1 MKQRKPLSMTAVLVV
16 VITGVVLGMVL
27 CTVAL
32 FLNAYRRSILR
43 SAQTSSRQA
52 VDQVSNTVA
61 NYVSD
66 MDGVMALVKSTLQ
79 TALQDSQEREEFFD
93 NLLKIRADVAAVTTY
108 DAAGNLLS
116 CWALDH
122 QPREEIYENLSFD
135 AAALSLYEEGYI
147 SQPHVESIFEGWYP
161 WVVTMPAALDAGG
174 PEAWV
179 ALDLKFGSI
188 SSYINDVGI
197 GQHGYCFLMD
207 QSGGILY
214 HPQQQL
220 IYSRLKEENT
230 AALAARSDGVY
241 SESNVIYAI
250 KTVEGSPW
258 RVVGVSYVDEL
269 VTSNVGEV
277 TRILVLSA
285 LAVLLA
291 ALLSSIVISRALSRP
306 LKGLSAAMRQFE
318 KSADRFTYAPVGGA
332 REVQALSESFGHM
345 VVKIQQLMDTV
356 RREEINLRKTEL
368 KALQAQI
375 NPHFLY
381 NTLDSISWMCEQGRN
396 AEAVQMVNALA
407 QLFRIS
413 ISKGHELI
421 PIRSELR
428 HAESY
433 LKIQQ
438 HRYKNQFSYRFDVD
452 ERCLDFLCNKITL
465 QPIIEN
471 AIYHGI
477 NGLVDEGEIVITLR
491 AEGTDVVFTVAD
503 NGVGMDQAQIEAIL
517 RKERSDHTGIGIK
530 NVNDRLKIYFGEG
543 YGITIRSEPDEG
555 AVVTIRMPKVREEG
569 DYENR

>member
-1 MKQRKPLSMTAVLVV
+1 MKRLKRLSMSGVLVL
-16 VITGVVLGMVL
+16 VITGVVLGMVIF
-27 CTVAL
+27 TMVL
-32 FLNAYRRSILR
+32 FLNTYQQSLVR

-52 VDQVSNTVA
+52 VEQVSNTVA
-61 NYVSD
+61 GYVSD
-66 MDGVMALVKSTLQ
+66 MDGLLTLVKDTLEETGRDDQ
-79 TALQDSQEREEFFD
+79 LRREFFED
-93 NLLKIRADVAAVTTY
+93 LLLIRTDVAAVTTY
-108 DAAGNLLS
+108 DSAGNLLD
-116 CWALDH
+116 CRTLEH
-122 QPREEIYENLSFD
+122 EPRETIYENLSFQGQW
-135 AAALSLYEEGYI
+135 LSRYGEGYI
-147 SQPHVESIFEGWYP
+147 SQPHVESIFPGWYP
-161 WVVTMPAALDAGG
+161 WVVTMIEPLERDGE
-174 PEAWV
+174 EAWV
-179 ALDLKFGSI
+179 ALDLQFASI
-188 SSYINDVGI
+188 SSYINNVGI

-207 QSGGILY
+207 ESGILY

-220 IYSRLKEENT
+220 IYSQLKSEDT
-230 AALAARSDGVY
+230 ATLANLPDGTY
-241 SESNVIYAI
+241 SESNVIYVLQ
-250 KTVEGSPW
+250 TVEGSPW

-269 VTSNVGEV
+269 VTSSLWENFW
-277 TRILVLSA
+277 LLA
-285 LAVLLA
+285 LAAVAILLA
-291 ALLSSIVISRALSRP
+291 ALVSSIVISRALSRP
-306 LKGLSAAMRQFE
+306 LKGLSRAMRQFE
-318 KSADRFTYAPVGGA
+318 KNADTFTYAPVGGA
-332 REVQALSESFGHM
+332 REVQELSESFGHM
-345 VVKIQQLMDTV
+345 VVKIQHLMETV

-381 NTLDSISWMCEQGRN
+381 NTLDSIAWMCEQGRN
-396 AEAVQMVNALA
+396 DEAVQMVNALA

-413 ISKGHELI
+413 ISRGHELI

-433 LKIQQ
+433 LKIQK

-452 ERCLDFLCNKITL
+452 ESCLDFLCNKITL

-543 YGITIRSEPDEG
+543 YGITIDSEPDVG
-555 AVVTIRMPKVREEG
+555 TTVTIRMPQVREEG
-569 DYENR
+569 EYENR

>member
-61 NYVSD
+61 GYVSD

-79 TALQDSQEREEFFD
+79 TALQASQEREEFFD

-135 AAALSLYEEGYI
+135 VAALSLYEEGYI

-161 WVVTMPAALDAGG
+161 WVVTMPAALDTGG

-188 SSYINDVGI
+188 SSYINNVGI

-250 KTVEGSPW
+250 KTVDGSPW

-452 ERCLDFLCNKITL
+452 EGCLDFLCNKITL

-555 AVVTIRMPKVREEG
+555 AVVTIRMPQVREEG

>member
-79 TALQDSQEREEFFD
+79 TAPQDSQEREEFFD

-135 AAALSLYEEGYI
+135 AASLPLSAEGYI

-161 WVVTMPAALDAGG
+161 WVVTMPAALDTGG

-491 AEGTDVVFTVAD
+491 ADGSDVVFTVAD
-503 NGVGMDQAQIEAIL
+503 NGVGMEEEQIQAIL

-555 AVVTIRMPKVREEG
+555 AVVTIRMPQVREEG

>member
-188 SSYINDVGI
+188 SSYINNVGI

-207 QSGGILY
+207 QSGILY

-220 IYSRLKEENT
+220 IYSQLKEEDT
-230 AALAARSDGVY
+230 AALAVRSDGVY

-452 ERCLDFLCNKITL
+452 EGCLDFLCNKITL

-555 AVVTIRMPKVREEG
+555 AVVTIRMPQVREEG

>member
-79 TALQDSQEREEFFD
+79 TAPQDSQEREEFFD

-517 RKERSDHTGIGIK
+517 SKERSDHTGIGIK

-555 AVVTIRMPKVREEG
+555 AVVTIRMPQVREEG

>member
-188 SSYINDVGI
+188 SSYINNVGI

-207 QSGGILY
+207 QSGILY

-220 IYSRLKEENT
+220 IYSRLKEEDT
-230 AALAARSDGVY
+230 AALAVRSDGVY

-452 ERCLDFLCNKITL
+452 EGCLDFLCNKITL

-555 AVVTIRMPKVREEG
+555 AVVTIRMPQVREEG

>member
-79 TALQDSQEREEFFD
+79 TAPQDSQEREEFFD

-135 AAALSLYEEGYI
+135 VAALSLYEEGYI

-161 WVVTMPAALDAGG
+161 WVVTMPAALDTGG

-188 SSYINDVGI
+188 SSYINNVGI

-396 AEAVQMVNALA
+396 AEAVRMVNALA

-491 AEGTDVVFTVAD
+491 ADGSDVVFTVAD
-503 NGVGMDQAQIEAIL
+503 NGVGMEEEQIQAIL

-543 YGITIRSEPDEG
+543 YGITIDSEPDVG
-555 AVVTIRMPKVREEG
+555 TTVTIRMPQVREEG
-569 DYENR
+569 EYENR

>member
-79 TALQDSQEREEFFD
+79 TAPQDSQEREEFFD

-161 WVVTMPAALDAGG
+161 WVVTMPAALDTGG

-188 SSYINDVGI
+188 SSYINNVGI

-207 QSGGILY
+207 QSGILY

-220 IYSRLKEENT
+220 IYSQLKEEDT
-230 AALAARSDGVY
+230 AALAVRSDGVY

-306 LKGLSAAMRQFE
+306 LKGLSGAMRQFE

-555 AVVTIRMPKVREEG
+555 AVVTIRMPQVREEG

>member
-1 MKQRKPLSMTAVLVV
+1 MKRLKRLSMSGVLVL
-16 VITGVVLGMVL
+16 VITGVVLGMVIF
-27 CTVAL
+27 TMVL
-32 FLNAYRRSILR
+32 FLNTYQQSLVR

-52 VDQVSNTVA
+52 VEQVSNTVA
-61 NYVSD
+61 GYVSD
-66 MDGVMALVKSTLQ
+66 MDGLLTLVKDTLEETGRDDQ
-79 TALQDSQEREEFFD
+79 LRREFFED
-93 NLLKIRADVAAVTTY
+93 LLLIRTDVAAVTTY
-108 DAAGNLLS
+108 DSAGNLLD
-116 CWALDH
+116 CRTLEH
-122 QPREEIYENLSFD
+122 EPREIIYENLSFQGQW
-135 AAALSLYEEGYI
+135 LSKYGEGYI
-147 SQPHVESIFEGWYP
+147 SQPHVESIFPGWYP
-161 WVVTMPAALDAGG
+161 WVVTMIEPLESDGE
-174 PEAWV
+174 EAWV
-179 ALDLKFGSI
+179 ALDLRFASI
-188 SSYINDVGI
+188 SSYINNVGI

-207 QSGGILY
+207 ESGILY

-220 IYSRLKEENT
+220 IYSQLKSEDT
-230 AALAARSDGVY
+230 AALAALPDGTY
-241 SESNVIYAI
+241 SENNVIYVL

-269 VTSNVGEV
+269 VTSNVWENFW
-277 TRILVLSA
+277 LLA
-285 LAVLLA
+285 LAAVAILLA
-291 ALLSSIVISRALSRP
+291 ALVSSIVISRALSRP
-306 LKGLSAAMRQFE
+306 LKGLSRAMRLFE
-318 KSADRFTYAPVGGA
+318 KSADTFTYAPVGGA
-332 REVQALSESFGHM
+332 REVQELSESFGHM
-345 VVKIQQLMDTV
+345 VVKIQHLMETV

-381 NTLDSISWMCEQGRN
+381 NTLDSIAWMCEQGRN
-396 AEAVQMVNALA
+396 DEAVQMVNALA

-413 ISKGHELI
+413 ISRGHELI

-433 LKIQQ
+433 LKIQK

-452 ERCLDFLCNKITL
+452 ESCLDFLCNKITL

-543 YGITIRSEPDEG
+543 YGITIDSEPDVG
-555 AVVTIRMPKVREEG
+555 TTVTIRMPQVREEG
-569 DYENR
+569 EYENR

>member
-61 NYVSD
+61 GYVSD

-135 AAALSLYEEGYI
+135 AAALSLYAEGYI

-188 SSYINDVGI
+188 SSYINNVGI

-207 QSGGILY
+207 QSGILY

-220 IYSRLKEENT
+220 IYSQLKEEDT
-230 AALAARSDGVY
+230 AALAVRSDGVY

-452 ERCLDFLCNKITL
+452 EGCLDFLCNKITL

-555 AVVTIRMPKVREEG
+555 AVVTIRMPQVREEG

>member
-61 NYVSD
+61 GYVSD

-79 TALQDSQEREEFFD
+79 TAPQDSQEREEFFD

-135 AAALSLYEEGYI
+135 AASLSLYEEGYI

-161 WVVTMPAALDAGG
+161 WVVTMPAALDTGG

-188 SSYINDVGI
+188 SSYINNVGI

-207 QSGGILY
+207 QSGILY

-220 IYSRLKEENT
+220 IYSRLKEEDT
-230 AALAARSDGVY
+230 AALAVRSDGVY

-250 KTVEGSPW
+250 KTVDGSPW

-452 ERCLDFLCNKITL
+452 EGCLDFLCNKITL

-555 AVVTIRMPKVREEG
+555 AVVTIRMPQVREEG

>member
-61 NYVSD
+61 GYVSD

-79 TALQDSQEREEFFD
+79 TAPQDSQEREEFFD

-116 CWALDH
+116 CWALGH
-122 QPREEIYENLSFD
+122 EPREEIYENLSFD
-135 AAALSLYEEGYI
+135 AAALSLYAEGYI
-147 SQPHVESIFEGWYP
+147 SQPHVESVFEGWYP

-452 ERCLDFLCNKITL
+452 EGCLDFLCNKITL

-517 RKERSDHTGIGIK
+517 SKERSDHTGIGIK

-555 AVVTIRMPKVREEG
+555 AVVTIRMPQVREEG

>member
-79 TALQDSQEREEFFD
+79 TAPQDSQEREEFFD

-135 AAALSLYEEGYI
+135 AAALPLSAEGYI

-161 WVVTMPAALDAGG
+161 WVVTMPAALDTGG
-174 PEAWV
+174 HEAWV

-188 SSYINDVGI
+188 SSYINNVGI

-207 QSGGILY
+207 QSGILY

-220 IYSRLKEENT
+220 IYSQLKEEDT
-230 AALAARSDGVY
+230 AALAVRSDGVY

-306 LKGLSAAMRQFE
+306 LKGLSGAMRQFE

-345 VVKIQQLMDTV
+345 VVKIPPGGDQPPQN
-356 RREEINLRKTEL
+356 R
-368 KALQAQI
+368 AQG
-375 NPHFLY
+375 PPGP
-381 NTLDSISWMCEQGRN
+381 D
-396 AEAVQMVNALA
+396 
-407 QLFRIS
+407 
-413 ISKGHELI
+413 
-421 PIRSELR
+421 
-428 HAESY
+428 
-433 LKIQQ
+433 
-438 HRYKNQFSYRFDVD
+438 
-452 ERCLDFLCNKITL
+452 
-465 QPIIEN
+465 QPPFP
-471 AIYHGI
+471 
-477 NGLVDEGEIVITLR
+477 L
-491 AEGTDVVFTVAD
+491 
-503 NGVGMDQAQIEAIL
+503 
-517 RKERSDHTGIGIK
+517 
-530 NVNDRLKIYFGEG
+530 
-543 YGITIRSEPDEG
+543 
-555 AVVTIRMPKVREEG
+555 
-569 DYENR
+569 

>member
-1 MKQRKPLSMTAVLVV
+1 MKRLKRLSMSGVLVL
-16 VITGVVLGMVL
+16 VITGVVLGMVIF
-27 CTVAL
+27 TMVL
-32 FLNAYRRSILR
+32 FLNTYQQSLVR

-52 VDQVSNTVA
+52 VEQVSNTVA
-61 NYVSD
+61 GYVSD
-66 MDGVMALVKSTLQ
+66 MDGLLTLVKDTLEETGRDDQ
-79 TALQDSQEREEFFD
+79 LRREFFED
-93 NLLKIRADVAAVTTY
+93 LLLIRTDVAAVTTY
-108 DAAGNLLS
+108 DSAGNLLD
-116 CWALDH
+116 CRTLEH
-122 QPREEIYENLSFD
+122 EPREIIYENLSFQGQW
-135 AAALSLYEEGYI
+135 LSKYGEGYI
-147 SQPHVESIFEGWYP
+147 SQPHVESIFPGWYP
-161 WVVTMPAALDAGG
+161 WVVTMIEPLERDGE
-174 PEAWV
+174 EAWV
-179 ALDLKFGSI
+179 ALDLRFASI
-188 SSYINDVGI
+188 SSYINNVGI

-207 QSGGILY
+207 ESGILY

-220 IYSRLKEENT
+220 IYSQLKSEDT
-230 AALAARSDGVY
+230 ATLANLPDGTY
-241 SESNVIYAI
+241 SESNVIYVL

-269 VTSNVGEV
+269 VTSSLWENFWL
-277 TRILVLSA
+277 LVLA
-285 LAVLLA
+285 AVAVLLA
-291 ALLSSIVISRALSRP
+291 ALVSSIVISRALSRP
-306 LKGLSAAMRQFE
+306 LKGLSRAMRQFE
-318 KSADRFTYAPVGGA
+318 KNADTFTYAPVGGA
-332 REVQALSESFGHM
+332 REVQELSESFGHM
-345 VVKIQQLMDTV
+345 VVKIQHLMETV

-381 NTLDSISWMCEQGRN
+381 NTLDSIAWMCEQGRN
-396 AEAVQMVNALA
+396 DEAVQMVNALA

-413 ISKGHELI
+413 ISRGHELI

-433 LKIQQ
+433 LKIQK

-452 ERCLDFLCNKITL
+452 ESCLDFLCNKITL

-543 YGITIRSEPDEG
+543 YGITIDSEPDVG
-555 AVVTIRMPKVREEG
+555 TTVTIRMPQVREEG
-569 DYENR
+569 EYENR